1 MNKISKRLE
10 IISSLVSDN
19 SIVGDIGCDHGLLDI
34 YLYQSKKNIK
44 IIASD
49 INKKALNNAI
59 KNIKEEGLLDKIDIR
74 LGSGLNPY
82 KENEVDTLIMAGM
95 GTYTIIEILKNNLNK
110 IHSVKN
116 IIIQSNT
123 KIELLRREITK
134 LNYYIDKEIMLIDKG
149 IYYTIISFKKGKKK
163 YKKHELYFGPILL
176 NNHDKVFIEYFRKEY
191 ERLFNILKKLP
202 KKKIIER
209 IKIKRILKMYKYI

>member
-34 YLYQSKKNIK
+34 YLYQNKKNIK

-49 INKKALNNAI
+49 INKNAI
-59 KNIKEEGLLDKIDIR
+59 ENAINNIKKANLSDKIDIR
-74 LGSGLNPY
+74 LGSGLDPY
-82 KENEVDTLIMAGM
+82 KENEVDTLVMAGM
-95 GTYTIIEILKNNLNK
+95 GTYTIIEILKNNLDK
-110 IHSVKN
+110 ISNVKQ

-163 YKKHELYFGPILL
+163 YKKYELYFGPILI
-176 NNHDKVFIEYFRKEY
+176 NTHDKVFTEYFKKEY
-191 ERLFNILKKLP
+191 NRLSNILKNLP
-202 KKKIIER
+202 RKKIIER
-209 IKIKRILKMYKYI
+209 IKLKKILKMYKYI

>member
-176 NNHDKVFIEYFRKEY
+176 ERKDEVFIEYFNREY
-191 ERLFNILKKLP
+191 NRLTNILNTLP
-202 KKKIIER
+202 KNKIIER
-209 IKIKRILKMYKYI
+209 IKTQKVLKMYKYF

>member
-34 YLYQSKKNIK
+34 YLYQNKKNIK

-49 INKKALNNAI
+49 INKNAI
-59 KNIKEEGLLDKIDIR
+59 ENAINNIKEANLVDKIDIR
-74 LGSGLNPY
+74 LGSGLDPY

-95 GTYTIIEILKNNLNK
+95 GTYTIIEILKNNLDK
-110 IHSVKN
+110 ISNVKQ

-163 YKKHELYFGPILL
+163 YKKYELYFGPILI
-176 NNHDKVFIEYFRKEY
+176 NTHDKVFTEYFKREY
-191 ERLFNILKKLP
+191 NRLSNILKNLP
-202 KKKIIER
+202 RKKIIER
-209 IKIKRILKMYKYI
+209 IKLKKILKMYKYI